1 MIDVL
6 WSVGGFVLAIGVL
19 VAFHEFGHFWVARR
33 CGVKVLRFSIG
44 FGRVIWRRQDRDGVE
59 WALSAIPLG
68 SYVKMLDSR
77 EAEVPEAL
85 RSQAFDQQPVGRR
98 ALIVAAGPAFNFI
111 LAIVFYWLIFVVG
124 VQGMKPLLAAPAE
137 GSVAAQ
143 AGLREGEQVLAVEG
157 RATPTWQVLH
167 TRMIDRALDRGDVRL
182 EVQGLAGGVRE
193 VVLDLRRVRVDP
205 EFLFTDLGMRPFD
218 PPIPPVLDQVIA
230 GEAAAEAGFVSGD
243 RLLSADGEPVDSWQD
258 WARWVRERP
267 GAVIAVEFERDG
279 ERLRKDLI
287 VGSVDGRGR
296 FGASVA
302 IPPDLWQDLR
312 AEHREGVV
320 AAMGSAVAQTWQM
333 SALTLKMMWRMVQG
347 EVSVKNVSGP
357 VQIAQVAGLSAQV
370 GLVSFLSFMAVVSI
384 SLGVLNLLPVPML
397 DGGHLLYF
405 VIEAVKGSPV
415 SEQVM
420 EAGARIGLLMLAG
433 LMSLA
438 FYNDIVRLIP

>member
-1 MIDVL
+1 MIDLL

-44 FGRVIWRRQDRDGVE
+44 FGKVLWTRQDRDGVE

-68 SYVKMLDSR
+68 GYVKMLDSR
-77 EAEVPEAL
+77 EGEVPEAL

-98 ALIVAAGPAFNFI
+98 ALIVAAGPVFNFI
-111 LAIVFYWLIFVVG
+111 LAIVFYWIIFVVG

-137 GSVAAQ
+137 GTVAAA
-143 AGLREGEQVLAVEG
+143 AGLAEGELVLAVDD

-182 EVQGLAGGVRE
+182 QVQDAQGGVRE
-193 VVLDLRRVRVDP
+193 VVLDLRTVRVDP
-205 EFLFTDLGMRPFD
+205 EFLFADLGMRPYD
-218 PPIPPVLDQVIA
+218 PPIPPVIDQVMA
-230 GEAAAEAGFVSGD
+230 GEAAALAGFRSGD
-243 RLLSADGEPVDSWQD
+243 RLLAANGDAVGSWQD
-258 WARWVRERP
+258 WARWVRARP
-267 GAVIAVEFERDG
+267 GAVIEVEFEREG
-279 ERLRKDLI
+279 QILRRELI
-287 VGSVDGRGR
+287 VGNVDGQGR

-302 IPPDLWQDLR
+302 VPPELWQDLR
-312 AEHREGVV
+312 AEHREDGFSAV
-320 AAMGSAVAQTWQM
+320 GSAVAQTWQM

-357 VQIAQVAGLSAQV
+357 VQIAQVAGMSAQV

-405 VIEAVKGSPV
+405 GIEAVKGSPV